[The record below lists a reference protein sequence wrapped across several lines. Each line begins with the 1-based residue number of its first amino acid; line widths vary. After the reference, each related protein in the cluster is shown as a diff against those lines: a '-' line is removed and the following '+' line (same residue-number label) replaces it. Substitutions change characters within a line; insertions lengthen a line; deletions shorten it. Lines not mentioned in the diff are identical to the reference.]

1 MTPQRRPFKKPPPLS
16 EERLRAAA
24 VRYLARFS
32 AGETQVLRV
41 LARKI
46 KRDIARRGGE
56 EDISAWTA
64 VAKRIVKE
72 LVAKGYVND
81 CAFAESRARSL
92 LAAGRPLARIRA
104 DLAAKGVAAEII
116 EEVLSTLCADT
127 ADDVDLKAAEAFA
140 RRRRLGPYAPSQ
152 PPSTDDRRRTLGA
165 FARAGFSYDIARRIL
180 AKDFSETE

>member
-1 MTPQRRPFKKPPPLS
+1 MTSQRRPFKKPPPLS
-16 EERLRAAA
+16 EERLRTAA

-56 EDISAWTA
+56 EDISPWTA

-72 LVAKGYVND
+72 LVDKGFVND
-81 CAFAESRARSL
+81 CAFAEGRARSL
-92 LAAGRPLARIRA
+92 HAAGRPLARIRA
-104 DLAAKGVAAEII
+104 DLAAKGVAAAVI
-116 EEVLSTLCADT
+116 EEALSAL
-127 ADDVDLKAAEAFA
+127 ADDASADLDLKAADAFA
-140 RRRRLGPYAPSQ
+140 RRRRLGPYAPSR
-152 PPSTDDRRRTLGA
+152 PPSTDDRRRALGA

>member
-1 MTPQRRPFKKPPPLS
+1 MS

-24 VRYLARFS
+24 VRYLARFA

-46 KRDIARRGGE
+46 KRDIARRGGAE
-56 EDISAWTA
+56 EISPWLSLAQ
-64 VAKRIVKE
+64 RIVRE
-72 LVAKGYVND
+72 LAAKGYVND
-81 CAFAESRARSL
+81 RAFAEGRARSL
-92 LAAGRPLARIRA
+92 HAAGRPRARIRA

-116 EEVLSTLCADT
+116 EDALAALAADT
-127 ADDVDLKAAEAFA
+127 ADDLDLKAAEAFA
-140 RRRRLGPYAPSQ
+140 RRRRLGPYAPSRQ
-152 PPSTDDRRRTLGA
+152 TAEDDHRRALGA